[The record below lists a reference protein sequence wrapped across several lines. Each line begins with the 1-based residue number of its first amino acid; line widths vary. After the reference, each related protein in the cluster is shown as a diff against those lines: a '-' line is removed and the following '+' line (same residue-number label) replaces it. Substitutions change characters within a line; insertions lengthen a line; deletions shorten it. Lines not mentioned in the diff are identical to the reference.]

1 NFRFKTRIQ
10 QLNSLEGKTRSNLNY
25 QDQLYKFHAQQ
36 GQPLIKVPQLDHR
49 PIDLYD
55 LRNEVAARG
64 GYQKVNGG
72 KRWAEI
78 GRVLK
83 YDRKTCTSMSN
94 SLKSTYQKIILPF
107 ELYIARH
114 GGSSD
119 TQPFKSTVTDISSG
133 GVRQS
138 KRRRASISASVSG
151 SASDVDT
158 PAAAPVSATGSVIP
172 ERCEVCK
179 SGEND
184 EQMLICDGCDRGFH
198 MYCLNPPLSA
208 IPNNDWYCDS
218 CVLGTSTDFG
228 FEDGAEYTLE
238 SFKRKGDEFKR
249 KFFSRYYASSTTAA
263 IDDAIVP
270 EDEVERE
277 FWRLVASPYEDVEV
291 EYGADLHSA
300 QHGSGFPTVERDPLE
315 PYARHPWNLNVLPFQ
330 PASLFNHISQD
341 ISGMMTPWIYVGM
354 CFSTFCW
361 HNEDHYTYSV
371 NYMHWGET
379 KTWYGVPGAHAARFE
394 DAMRAA
400 VPQLFADQP
409 DLLLQLVTMLSP
421 EVLVKRG
428 VHVVSCDQRAGEF
441 VVTFPQSYHAGFNQ
455 GVNFNEAVN
464 FATPDWLPFDMPS
477 VRRYQRYGRNPVFSH
492 DELIVTMASQYNS
505 EHWFRVAATEMATR
519 ELADRA
525 RVRQAGIR
533 REAAWHTVDEGD
545 PELPDE
551 IRQQCVHCKAFAY
564 LSAVLC
570 SCTPNYISCLSHFE
584 KGCRCNP
591 GHKLLKVRYTD
602 SELRAMLGTTENLA
616 AAPFRETSRA
626 HIWESEFR
634 RLMSAPASPEASVV
648 TSTTSTT
655 AATAVENTGDQQSKK
670 QAPESKDSAKSVRK
684 PTIALADLRFRPEL
698 TQMVVLLEEAHRLV
712 IQDSETFP
720 ADMYNALPASASS
733 ANGNGGASASSVA
746 SPATPAL
753 PSRGRNR
760 GRGRG
765 RGRGRSRGRGAGRP
779 RGRGRGARNGSSR
792 GAKSTRGPG
801 RPPATHA
808 AISFSEQIKAA
819 GSSNDALQSPSTS
832 TSASNPS
839 ASSDPVAFITREIEQ
854 LILAYGGNNGSESEL
869 DDVEDT
875 SAADL
880 QILADVRQLSHFVQK
895 AQDWCRAV
903 QAVLM
908 SMGQRRLV
916 ERIVA
921 QNQLR
926 YKFHRQQLESR
937 FNDLLAKIA
946 HVYDQEEAFEF
957 DLDAKPEIFSLNQP
971 LTLQTQQS
979 SDTPSV
985 KRERRYRTDSGEEE
999 DADQSSSGVDDDSE
1013 DGDFRI
1019 VGVPSGA
1026 RRGRKRRKRNGSIS
1040 ANVASASTSV
1050 AVAPAPA
1057 AAAATNTITPRRRG
1071 RPPKAMAA
1079 AGDVASIRQRS
1090 HSPQVLIAPPALS
1103 TRSASDLSRM
1113 RNESLSSP
1121 TNPFGAIPEL
1131 RSMSPAKGEQGN
1143 GLQPGSIFRHSLI
1156 YYYTKTQLAASVQRV
1171 LGDGAGGSSASTSPV
1186 YTLDDVAE
1194 LLRLGDQLFFD
1205 SAEFEVLLDYEK
1217 DAFNLVA
1224 IADDFID
1231 TSAAEINGMADVLM
1245 KTPTNSPDY
1254 LDRKRAFLARI
1265 SEIDNAMRAH
1275 GLDASEAGAVNQLRN
1290 VFLWSERCA
1299 MFFKYNKHSNES
1311 MTEHISDAKRLGI
1324 DEKINQFVKL
1334 QEIREQVDA
1343 WVSAATEIMQ
1353 GKNQIDLR
1361 QVGKLLEK
1369 GRNMLFLPRDYD
1381 DLRALQQNALDLQAN
1396 TDKIVDRSESS
1407 ELVQRPR
1414 YSEAVNLLK
1423 ESRSFGRFEP
1433 SNLDRLCE
1441 EIDKVD
1447 QWAAE
1452 TRSLFEPVARHHAV
1466 PVDKVLA
1473 CVQSHLRR
1481 AIDAINSES
1490 QGNAKADDSAAQY
1503 CMCLQPEYGLMV
1515 ECEHCREW
1523 YHTGCIG
1530 LETED
1535 IDTYQFVCPMC
1546 TAASMGEKRL
1556 DLMDGYLQLDRI
1568 ENAVTNCRKLGLI
1581 SPELDPLVTFLLD
1594 AWSLAK
1600 NIKGLLAKDIAD
1612 QSEDMLAK
1620 RAGLL
1625 RTTLRAML
1633 GLGISLG
1640 QGIVDDLWKQ
1650 LQAITKGKPLATLA
1664 TMPGIAPTSSRVQL
1678 VPLLPE
1684 QQQKQQQQNQQQN
1697 QQNQQINKAD
1707 QSMPQ
1712 LSSKDIYSAQYKN
1725 TNSLSEAAAAAQ
1737 NEVKAETGGN
1747 SAGTVHIAV
1756 TSPAATA
1763 TAPATI
1769 PATMKSAAA
1778 ESKRNNDGLSEVSVS
1793 DFYQEQLE
1801 RLVYLILKPPS
1812 EKNEHGQGLVSAG
1825 DAFTSDSENC
1835 ICNVFGSELSESVF
1849 DVNDVRCAAAP
1860 VIQCDSCR
1868 EYFHTKCAQVPP
1880 TIGRLVFLHQ
1890 MKRSLNADID
1900 ADIPQGPEDYTC
1912 PSCCY
1917 NLNKTYPYGEIFI
1930 E

>member
-1 NFRFKTRIQ
+1 
-10 QLNSLEGKTRSNLNY
+10 
-25 QDQLYKFHAQQ
+25 
-36 GQPLIKVPQLDHR
+36 
-49 PIDLYD
+49 
-55 LRNEVAARG
+55 
-64 GYQKVNGG
+64 
-72 KRWAEI
+72 
-78 GRVLK
+78 
-83 YDRKTCTSMSN
+83 
-94 SLKSTYQKIILPF
+94 
-107 ELYIARH
+107 
-114 GGSSD
+114 
-119 TQPFKSTVTDISSG
+119 
-133 GVRQS
+133 
-138 KRRRASISASVSG
+138 
-151 SASDVDT
+151 
-158 PAAAPVSATGSVIP
+158 
-172 ERCEVCK
+172 
-179 SGEND
+179 
-184 EQMLICDGCDRGFH
+184 
-198 MYCLNPPLSA
+198 
-208 IPNNDWYCDS
+208 
-218 CVLGTSTDFG
+218 
-228 FEDGAEYTLE
+228 
-238 SFKRKGDEFKR
+238 
-249 KFFSRYYASSTTAA
+249 
-263 IDDAIVP
+263 
-270 EDEVERE
+270 
-277 FWRLVASPYEDVEV
+277 
-291 EYGADLHSA
+291 
-300 QHGSGFPTVERDPLE
+300 
-315 PYARHPWNLNVLPFQ
+315 
-330 PASLFNHISQD
+330 
-341 ISGMMTPWIYVGM
+341 
-354 CFSTFCW
+354 
-361 HNEDHYTYSV
+361 
-371 NYMHWGET
+371 
-379 KTWYGVPGAHAARFE
+379 
-394 DAMRAA
+394 
-400 VPQLFADQP
+400 
-409 DLLLQLVTMLSP
+409 
-421 EVLVKRG
+421 
-428 VHVVSCDQRAGEF
+428 
-441 VVTFPQSYHAGFNQ
+441 
-455 GVNFNEAVN
+455 
-464 FATPDWLPFDMPS
+464 
-477 VRRYQRYGRNPVFSH
+477 
-492 DELIVTMASQYNS
+492 
-505 EHWFRVAATEMATR
+505 
-519 ELADRA
+519 
-525 RVRQAGIR
+525 
-533 REAAWHTVDEGD
+533 
-545 PELPDE
+545 
-551 IRQQCVHCKAFAY
+551 
-564 LSAVLC
+564 
-570 SCTPNYISCLSHFE
+570 
-584 KGCRCNP
+584 
-591 GHKLLKVRYTD
+591 
-602 SELRAMLGTTENLA
+602 
-616 AAPFRETSRA
+616 
-626 HIWESEFR
+626 
-634 RLMSAPASPEASVV
+634 
-648 TSTTSTT
+648 
-655 AATAVENTGDQQSKK
+655 
-670 QAPESKDSAKSVRK
+670 
-684 PTIALADLRFRPEL
+684 
-698 TQMVVLLEEAHRLV
+698 
-712 IQDSETFP
+712 
-720 ADMYNALPASASS
+720 
-733 ANGNGGASASSVA
+733 
-746 SPATPAL
+746 
-753 PSRGRNR
+753 
-760 GRGRG
+760 
-765 RGRGRSRGRGAGRP
+765 
-779 RGRGRGARNGSSR
+779 
-792 GAKSTRGPG
+792 
-801 RPPATHA
+801 
-808 AISFSEQIKAA
+808 
-819 GSSNDALQSPSTS
+819 
-832 TSASNPS
+832 
-839 ASSDPVAFITREIEQ
+839 
-854 LILAYGGNNGSESEL
+854 
-869 DDVEDT
+869 
-875 SAADL
+875 
-880 QILADVRQLSHFVQK
+880 
-895 AQDWCRAV
+895 
-903 QAVLM
+903 
-908 SMGQRRLV
+908 
-916 ERIVA
+916 
-921 QNQLR
+921 
-926 YKFHRQQLESR
+926 
-937 FNDLLAKIA
+937 
-946 HVYDQEEAFEF
+946 
-957 DLDAKPEIFSLNQP
+957 
-971 LTLQTQQS
+971 
-979 SDTPSV
+979 
-985 KRERRYRTDSGEEE
+985 
-999 DADQSSSGVDDDSE
+999 
-1013 DGDFRI
+1013 
-1019 VGVPSGA
+1019 
-1026 RRGRKRRKRNGSIS
+1026 
-1040 ANVASASTSV
+1040 
-1050 AVAPAPA
+1050 
-1057 AAAATNTITPRRRG
+1057 
-1071 RPPKAMAA
+1071 
-1079 AGDVASIRQRS
+1079 
-1090 HSPQVLIAPPALS
+1090 
-1103 TRSASDLSRM
+1103 
-1113 RNESLSSP
+1113 
-1121 TNPFGAIPEL
+1121 
-1131 RSMSPAKGEQGN
+1131 MSPAKGEQGN

-1633 GLGISLG
+1633 GLGI
-1640 QGIVDDLWKQ
+1640 
-1650 LQAITKGKPLATLA
+1650 T
-1664 TMPGIAPTSSRVQL
+1664 
-1678 VPLLPE
+1678 
-1684 QQQKQQQQNQQQN
+1684 
-1697 QQNQQINKAD
+1697 
-1707 QSMPQ
+1707 
-1712 LSSKDIYSAQYKN
+1712 
-1725 TNSLSEAAAAAQ
+1725 
-1737 NEVKAETGGN
+1737 ETGGN